1 MSAYADLG
9 TLWLNIG
16 VKNKVNE
23 AFEQIE
29 NTITNSSKKVE
40 ELGKKFTKYLTVPL
54 TGLGTLAIREFANF
68 ESAMSKVQATT
79 SATGDEMVLLT
90 AKARELGKSTIYSAE
105 EVAQAMNYMA
115 MAGWDTTQIIDG
127 LDGVLSLAVASG
139 EDLANVSDIVTDALT
154 AFGLKASDTQDFVD
168 LLANTARSANT
179 NVSMLGES
187 FKYIAP
193 VAASLGISAEETALA
208 LGILANNGIKG
219 SQAGTSLRTALNQ
232 LVKPSK
238 AAANTMEEYGIAI
251 QTAEDGSVDLMATVE
266 SLKNGI
272 SGLERTQQAQVISTL
287 VGTEAMSGMMALV
300 NTTEEDLNKLTEA
313 TTNYK
318 GSAQEMANTMNNN
331 VKGNLNKLK
340 SAFSELLIVV
350 GENLVPMFTKLVEK
364 VTEIIEWF
372 SSLDEGTQEF
382 IVKMGLLSAAI
393 GPVLT
398 VVGKLSS
405 ALGPLSGGFTSV
417 GGSTG
422 GLVTTIA
429 GAGGVTSAL
438 GSLISVLTG
447 PVGLALAGATTGF
460 ILLNKHAEETAVL
473 SFDETLKNIDGLST
487 ATAQMVSDIRR
498 DWNELENQT
507 KQVMNNQSTITS
519 EGLETLKTNYIAHF
533 DELIALEQTRG
544 SERLAWLQQ
553 KYEESEGE
561 QRNYY
566 YRLLLAEQESLNSSA
581 GNHEANKQEVLQI
594 MSDLAEGKIT
604 NTQEAMN
611 RIQEIISESTA
622 SEIQNSIDKGEE
634 LLILAQNFGALED
647 SLRAEQASKIIQ
659 DANTVKEEKISA
671 ANEAYNVEVQN
682 ILGLTTITQE
692 ERIKMLE
699 DAETRKNEEIRIA
712 HEQKMGI
719 VDELGKAYP
728 ELSRIVNYETG
739 EIRGSWSQMWS
750 GITRNHETEMQVLV
764 KNAGKDLGDV
774 MGYYNEMS
782 EKAGGDLNNLVLE
795 QQEVGGNAISMGQ
808 DIKNASET
816 IDNNL
821 KNPIQRFETLK
832 QRIDR
837 IPGTKTI
844 EVIINE
850 TTRKRTEVYGSSAA
864 STGRAVRAQM
874 FSDEGIVT
882 FNDAVYNM
890 TAFNTGFNPSDEIA
904 RYGELESQNNQQS
917 QLISTKGIEERLE
930 KLAELFEQFK
940 EFKVYLD
947 KYTLVGELTPEI
959 NKEMARGG
967 RLGW

>member
-16 VKNKVNE
+16 VKNRVNE
-23 AFEQIE
+23 EFKQIE
-29 NTITNSSKKVE
+29 NTVTDSAKRVE
-40 ELGKKFTKYLTVPL
+40 DLGKKFTKYLTAPL

-68 ESAMSKVQATT
+68 EGAMSKVQATT

-115 MAGWDTTQIIDG
+115 MAGWNTTQIIDG

-168 LLANTARSANT
+168 LLANTARTANT

-187 FKYIAP
+187 FKYVAP
-193 VAASLGISAEETALA
+193 VSASLGISAEQTALA
-208 LGILANNGIKG
+208 LGLLANNGIKG
-219 SQAGTSLRTALNQ
+219 SQAGTTLRAVLNQ
-232 LVKPSK
+232 LIKPSSE
-238 AAANTMEEYGIAI
+238 AARLMKEYGIAI
-251 QTAEDGSVDLMATVE
+251 QTADDGSVDLMGTVE

-272 SGLERTQQAQVISTL
+272 SNLEKTQQAQVVSTL
-287 VGTEAMSGMMALV
+287 VGTEAMSGMMALI
-300 NTTEEDLNKLTEA
+300 NATEIDVNKLTEA

-318 GSAQEMANTMNNN
+318 GSAQEMADTMNNN

-340 SAFSELLIVV
+340 SAFSELLIVI

-364 VTEIIEWF
+364 VTDIIEWF

-382 IVKMGLLSAAI
+382 IVNMGLLSAAI
-393 GPVLT
+393 GPVLS

-405 ALGPLSGGFTSV
+405 ALGPLNGGLTGV
-417 GGSTG
+417 GGSAG

-429 GAGGVTSAL
+429 GTSGLTSAL

-460 ILLNKHAEETAVL
+460 VLLNKHAEETAVL
-473 SFDETLKNIDGLST
+473 RFDETMKNIDGLSS
-487 ATAQMVSDIRR
+487 ATAQMVSNIKS
-498 DWNELENQT
+498 DWDQLGNQT
-507 KQVMNNQSTITS
+507 QQMMNNQSTITS
-519 EGLETLKTNYIAHF
+519 EGLDTLKTSYITHF
-533 DELIALEQTRG
+533 DELIELEQTRG
-544 SERLAWLQQ
+544 SERLTWLQQ

-611 RIQEIISESTA
+611 RIQEIIAQSTA
-622 SEIQNSIDKGEE
+622 SEIQSSIDKGEE
-634 LLILAQNFGALED
+634 LLILSQNFGALED

-659 DANTVKEEKISA
+659 DANVVKDEKIAA
-671 ANEAYNVEVQN
+671 ANDAYGVEVKN
-682 ILGLTTITQE
+682 ILSLTTITQD
-692 ERIKMLE
+692 ERKKMLS

-750 GITRNHETEMQVLV
+750 GITRSHETEMQVLV
-764 KNAGKDLGDV
+764 KKAGEDLGDV
-774 MGYYNEMS
+774 TGYYNEMS

-795 QQEVGGNAISMGQ
+795 QQEVGRNAISMGQ
-808 DIKNASET
+808 DIKNASEIT
-816 IDNNL
+816 TTNV
-821 KNPIQRFETLK
+821 KGPINSFETLK
-832 QRIDR
+832 QKIDAV
-837 IPGTKTI
+837 PGRKTV

-850 TTRKRTEVYGSSAA
+850 TTRKRTEVYGTSAS
-864 STGRAVRAQM
+864 STGRIARAQM
-874 FSDEGIVT
+874 FLDEGAVT

-890 TAFNTGFNPSDEIA
+890 TAFNTGFNPSDDVA
-904 RYGELESQNNQQS
+904 RYNASVQERQHE
-917 QLISTKGIEERLE
+917 QLISTKGIEERLD
-930 KLAELFEQFK
+930 KLTELFKQFK
-940 EFKVYLD
+940 ELKMYLD
-947 KYTLVGELTPEI
+947 EYTLVGKLATSV
-959 NKEMARGG
+959 NREMARGA
-967 RLGW
+967 RMKW

>member
-23 AFEQIE
+23 EFKQIE
-29 NTITNSSKKVE
+29 NTVTDSAKRVE
-40 ELGKKFTKYLTVPL
+40 DLGKKFTKYLTVPL
-54 TGLGTLAIREFANF
+54 TGIGTLAIREFANF

-193 VAASLGISAEETALA
+193 AAASLGISAEETALA

-232 LVKPSK
+232 LVKPSE

-350 GENLVPMFTKLVEK
+350 GENLVPMFTKLVKK

-429 GAGGVTSAL
+429 GAGGLTSAL

-447 PVGLALAGATTGF
+447 PVGLALAGAITGF
-460 ILLNKHAEETAVL
+460 VLLNKHAEETAVL
-473 SFDETLKNIDGLST
+473 SFDETLKNIDGLSS
-487 ATAQMVSDIRR
+487 ATSQMVSTIRS
-498 DWNELENQT
+498 DWDELSQQT
-507 KQVMNNQSTITS
+507 QQMMNNQQTITT
-519 EGLETLKTNYIAHF
+519 EGLEALKTNYITHF
-533 DELIALEQTRG
+533 DELIELEQTTG
-544 SERLAWLQQ
+544 NERLDWLQQ

-566 YRLLLAEQESLNSSA
+566 YRLLLAEQEALGEGVSH
-581 GNHEANKQEVLQI
+581 HEANKQEVLQI

-611 RIQEIISESTA
+611 RIQEIIAESTA

-634 LLILAQNFGALED
+634 LLVLAQNFGALEE

-659 DANTVKEEKISA
+659 DANVVKDEKISA
-671 ANEAYNVEVQN
+671 ANEAYDIEVKN
-682 ILGLTTITQE
+682 ILGLTTLTQD
-692 ERIKMLE
+692 ERKKMLS

-728 ELSRIVNYETG
+728 ELSRVINYETG

-750 GITRNHETEMQVLV
+750 GITRSHETEMQVLV
-764 KNAGKDLGDV
+764 KNAGEDLGDV
-774 MGYYNEMS
+774 TGYYNEMS

-795 QQEVGGNAISMGQ
+795 QQEVGRNAISMGQ
-808 DIKNASET
+808 DIKNASEIT
-816 IDNNL
+816 TTNV
-821 KNPIQRFETLK
+821 KGPINSFETLK
-832 QRIDR
+832 QKVDAV
-837 IPGTKTI
+837 PGRKTV

-850 TTRKRTEVYGSSAA
+850 TTRKRTEVYGTSA
-864 STGRAVRAQM
+864 SNGRMARAQM

-882 FNDAVYNM
+882 FNDALYNM
-890 TAFNTGFNPSDEIA
+890 TAFNTGFNPSDDIS
-904 RYGELESQNNQQS
+904 RYASLNDDTQTIQS
-917 QLISTKGIEERLE
+917 ISTKGVEDRLE
-930 KLAELFEQFK
+930 KLAELLEKFQDL
-940 EFKVYLD
+940 KVYLD
-947 KYTLVGELTPEI
+947 KNTLIGELAPGMS
-959 NKEMARGG
+959 KQLMKGVRP
-967 RLGW
+967 R